1 LLGGDAMSKRKGIQ
15 LIIVLLLAATLGFT
29 STAAFA
35 YWTNTSVQSNVT
47 IEFTEEDASLIVNN
61 TSETFVGVLV
71 PENYVMFEGEVDKVI
86 FTYEVNI
93 DKTLVNEVDLIVESL
108 NVMVGGSS
116 DYSDLINVTINGAE
130 EISRND
136 LYNSKVLITVEVT
149 ITEPIDV
156 AEANRDGLDES
167 LINVD
172 NSVAAYEA
180 IHGQTISFDLRFSV
194 EPKENT
200 V

>member
-149 ITEPIDV
+149 ITEPIDA

>member
-1 LLGGDAMSKRKGIQ
+1 LLGGDAVSKKKGIQ
-15 LIIVLLLAATLGFT
+15 LIIVLLLAVTLGFT

-47 IEFTEEDASLIVNN
+47 IEFTEEDASLIVNQTN
-61 TSETFVGVLV
+61 EDFVGVLV
-71 PENYVMFEGEVDKVI
+71 PQNYVWFEGEVDEVV

-93 DKTLVNEVDLIVESL
+93 DKTLVTHVDLIVESM

-116 DYSDLINVTINGAE
+116 AYSDLINVTINGTE
-130 EISRND
+130 DISVND
-136 LYNSKVLITVEVT
+136 LYNSKVLITVVVT
-149 ITEPIDV
+149 ITEPIDA
-156 AEANRDGLDES
+156 AEADREGLDES
-167 LINVD
+167 LINVED
-172 NSVAAYEA
+172 SVAAYEA
-180 IHGQTISFDLRFSV
+180 LHGQTIAFDLRFSV